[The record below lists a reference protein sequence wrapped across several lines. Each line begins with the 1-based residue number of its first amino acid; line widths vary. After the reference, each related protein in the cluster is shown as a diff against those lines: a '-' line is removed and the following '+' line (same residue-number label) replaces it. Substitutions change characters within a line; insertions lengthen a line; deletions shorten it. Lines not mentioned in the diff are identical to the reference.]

1 MEQVI
6 DLSRFISAHK
16 HTYNDALSEIRNGKK
31 KTHWMWFIFPQIAG
45 LGRSFTAQY
54 YEINSPEEA
63 KAFLN
68 DRYLGG
74 NLIEISSALMR
85 LETNDPT
92 RVFGKPDDMKLRSC
106 MTLFASVYEDGSV
119 FHQVIDKYFSGV
131 PDHRTI
137 EILDSGIFQN

>member
-1 MEQVI
+1 M
-6 DLSRFISAHK
+6 L
-16 HTYNDALSEIRNGKK
+16 
-31 KTHWMWFIFPQIAG
+31 
-45 LGRSFTAQY
+45 
-54 YEINSPEEA
+54 
-63 KAFLN
+63 
-68 DRYLGG
+68 
-74 NLIEISSALMR
+74 

-106 MTLFASVYEDGSV
+106 MTLFASVSDDGSV

>member
-106 MTLFASVYEDGSV
+106 MTLFASVSEDGSV

>member
-31 KTHWMWFIFPQIAG
+31 KTHWMWFIFPQ
-45 LGRSFTAQY
+45 
-54 YEINSPEEA
+54 
-63 KAFLN
+63 
-68 DRYLGG
+68 
-74 NLIEISSALMR
+74 
-85 LETNDPT
+85 
-92 RVFGKPDDMKLRSC
+92 
-106 MTLFASVYEDGSV
+106 
-119 FHQVIDKYFSGV
+119 VIDKYFSGV

>member
-74 NLIEISSALMR
+74 NLIEISSALMQ

-106 MTLFASVYEDGSV
+106 MTLFASVSDDGSV